1 MIINEYGQIIR
12 TEKEIL
18 DIIYQNPDID
28 ISELIVKEDD
38 IADVFNSHSHL
49 LKNSV
54 KIQKF
59 QKIEKSIEDY
69 DQVNKN
75 HWFVPK
81 DVFSFDIVTYLLE
94 KTQTEHQYS
103 RVLTE
108 LELYYKFNMLDIL
121 LISKY
126 LVDTFRKNQIVW
138 GVGRGSS
145 VSSYCLFLIGLHKI
159 DSLKYNLD
167 IEEFLK

>member
-1 MIINEYGQIIR
+1 MNIDEYGQISR
-12 TEKEIL
+12 NESEIL

-28 ISELIVKEDD
+28 LSELILDNEKLADIFNQYSYLLKTPVSIQKYQKISKSVKE
-38 IADVFNSHSHL
+38 
-49 LKNSV
+49 
-54 KIQKF
+54 
-59 QKIEKSIEDY
+59 Y
-69 DQVNKN
+69 DQENEN
-75 HWFVPK
+75 IWFLPNE
-81 DVFSFDIVTYLLE
+81 VFSFDIVTYLFE
-94 KTQTEHQYS
+94 KTQNEEQRS
-103 RVLTE
+103 RVLKE

-126 LVDTFRKNQIVW
+126 LVDTFRENNIVW

-145 VSSYCLFLIGLHKI
+145 VASYCLFLIGLHKI